1 MNTENAWVGIDAKTR
16 FLGLELAG
24 LRGRAGGRRRVRGMA
39 GQANAYHVMSRMTD
53 GPALWDEVEK
63 EALARLLW
71 KMAAFCGLEVL
82 TYCVMGNHFHALV
95 RVPDKEQWLER
106 FAGADGEERFFGHL
120 GSLYSKGYVAGLR
133 AEVAR
138 LRADGKAEE
147 AELVLAA
154 YRRRFCEVSVWT
166 KEVKERFS
174 KWLNKRRERR
184 GTLWMERF
192 KSVLVQDG
200 VALRTMANYID
211 LNPVR
216 AGLVADPAEYRWS
229 GYGEACG
236 GSARARAG
244 LCGVFGVEAEEWE
257 KARVGEN
264 YRVWLY
270 EQGVEGRGENG
281 AVVRPG
287 CGRGGGGGGA
297 EGARAVAGVAG
308 AAAEVAAHE
317 PGHGLGKPGVGGRGV
332 RGAPGEFRQEA
343 QGRGAGRAR
352 DGWRALHLA
361 RLALKVGVLR
371 WRGSDFPEFVAA

>member
-95 RVPDKEQWLER
+95 RVPDREQWLER

-236 GSARARAG
+236 GSARVQDG
-244 LCGVFGVEAEEWE
+244 LCGVFGMEAEASG
-257 KARVGEN
+257 KR
-264 YRVWLY
+264 R
-270 EQGVEGRGENG
+270 EGGKL
-281 AVVRPG
+281 PG
-287 CGRGGGGGGA
+287 LALRAGGGGA
-297 EGARAVAGVAG
+297 RGERHGGAPRGVG
-308 AAAEVAAHE
+308 VEAAEGMRKAHGQLPVWQALGLRLAAFE
-317 PGHGLGKPGVGGRGV
+317 PWHGLGKPGMGGRGSS
-332 RGAPGEFRQEA
+332 RRTGGISARSA
-343 QGRGAGRAR
+343 RTGRGPCAGWMAGSSPCATCAERGYSGNHR
-352 DGWRALHLA
+352 T
-361 RLALKVGVLR
+361 GV
-371 WRGSDFPEFVAA
+371 

>member
-1 MNTENAWVGIDAKTR
+1 MKTENAWVGIDAKTR
-16 FLGLELAG
+16 FLGLELPG
-24 LRGRAGGRRRVRGMA
+24 LRCQAGGRRRVRGMA

-53 GPALWDEVEK
+53 GLAMWDDVEK

-106 FAGADGEERFFGHL
+106 FAGGAGEERFFEHL
-120 GSLYSKGYVAGLR
+120 GSLYSKGYVTALR

-138 LRADGKAEE
+138 LRADGKVEE

-244 LCGVFGVEAEEWE
+244 LCGVLGVAAEEWD
-257 KARVGEN
+257 KAKVGEN

-270 EQGVEGRGENG
+270 EQGVETRGEDG
-281 AVVRPG
+281 AMERRGVSMQAAEGVRKAR
-287 CGRGGGGGGA
+287 GRLPVWQALRLRWRHMSQGMALGSREWVEEVFAAHRENFGKKR
-297 EGARAVAGVAG
+297 ENGARAVR
-308 AAAEVAAHE
+308 
-317 PGHGLGKPGVGGRGV
+317 GLDSGL
-332 RGAPGEFRQEA
+332 FTL
-343 QGRGAGRAR
+343 R
-352 DGWRALHLA
+352 D
-361 RLALKVGVLR
+361 LR
-371 WRGSDFPEFVAA
+371 